1 MGKVFIAA
9 LVGGLVMFMWE
20 VVAHM
25 VLPLGE
31 MGMRQPTNEDVV
43 LEAARGGLPEAGI
56 YFLPAI
62 APEKMKDEAAAK
74 AWSEKSLRSPYA
86 FVVYDP
92 VGRDPGAMG
101 PYLGKQFGSDVL
113 AALVV
118 ALVMSLG
125 AVSLG
130 RGALVGAGFGAF
142 STLAVVVPH
151 WNWYRF
157 PTDYLIGQG
166 TTQIVGWAL
175 AGLAIALIL
184 RTRRA

>member
-1 MGKVFIAA
+1 MGKILIAA
-9 LVGGLVMFMWE
+9 LVGGLVMFLWE
-20 VVAHM
+20 FVAHM
-25 VLPLGE
+25 MLPLGE

-43 LEAARGGLPEAGI
+43 LDALKTGFPEAGI
-56 YFLPAI
+56 YFIPSI
-62 APEKMKDEAAAK
+62 APEKMQDEAASK
-74 AWSEKSLRSPYA
+74 AWSEKSLASPYA
-86 FVVYDP
+86 YVVYDP

-113 AALVV
+113 ASLVI

-125 AVSLG
+125 AVAIG

-157 PTDYLIGQG
+157 PTDYLVGQG

-175 AGLAIALIL
+175 AGIAIAFIL